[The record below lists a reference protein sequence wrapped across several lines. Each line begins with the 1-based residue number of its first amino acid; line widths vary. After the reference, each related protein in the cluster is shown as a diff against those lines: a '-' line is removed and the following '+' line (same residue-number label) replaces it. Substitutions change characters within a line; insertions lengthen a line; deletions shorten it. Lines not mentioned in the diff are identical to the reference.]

1 MSIGQLIYLEWSKW
15 SRNSVF
21 KAMSLTYFI
30 LAPLLI
36 FMAKSINDVPP
47 LPSPQMVFKFPDVWN
62 FLGYSGSWLA
72 FFCLGFFAVYMITA
86 EFGWR
91 TMRQSIINGQTRRE
105 FFMGKVYFILLYA
118 GAVSLYYLVSGA
130 AIGYYH
136 SDAVGLTDLFDND
149 YAVVRYFLMV
159 LGYMTFGLMVG
170 FLVRR
175 SGLALFTYFGY
186 ILFAES
192 LFRWAV
198 HYKIFEGNS
207 HYYYPMNVI
216 EDLMGNPLL
225 KMADDFSVS
234 SGGKSSVL
242 YLLSSGESIAFASI
256 YVLIFIAAA
265 WFLFRRR
272 DI

>member
-15 SRNSVF
+15 SRNAVF
-21 KAMSLTYFI
+21 RAMTISYFV

-47 LPSPQMVFKFPDVWN
+47 LPSPKMVFKFPDVWD

-72 FFCLGFFAVYMITA
+72 FFCLGFFAVYMVTA
-86 EFGWR
+86 EFGWK
-91 TMRQSIINGQTRRE
+91 TLRQGVINGQTRMD
-105 FFMGKVYFILLYA
+105 FYKGKVFFILAYAISVSIYYFI
-118 GAVSLYYLVSGA
+118 SGA

-136 SDAVGLTDLFDND
+136 TETAGINDLIDND
-149 YAVVRYFLMV
+149 YAVIRYFLMV

-170 FLVRR
+170 FLIRR

-198 HYKIFEGNS
+198 HYKIFDGNS
-207 HYYYPMNVI
+207 HYYYPMNVL

-225 KMADDFSVS
+225 KMADNLQVA
-234 SGGKSSVL
+234 SGGKQGML
-242 YLLSSGESIAFASI
+242 YILSSGESISFAIAYIILFLAASWL
-256 YVLIFIAAA
+256 LI
-265 WFLFRRR
+265 RRK